1 MVDKETIEE
10 AVDMTKDISWTDI
23 LVPLQPEDKDL
34 TPYPKVEYRVI
45 EATTMDK
52 LVRDVN
58 NNLKNGWQT
67 EWGIQVSSTGTLT
80 RFYQSIIRW
89 NIDSDEKPEMP
100 SGNSEAGTMGPKPL
114 SIPGLEDEED
124 LYEDIDKDATDW

>member
-67 EWGIQVSSTGTLT
+67 EWGIQVASGNITK
-80 RFYQSIIRW
+80 FYQSMIRW
-89 NIDSDEKPEMP
+89 NVDSDEKPEMP
-100 SGNSEAGTMGPKPL
+100 SENSEAGTMGPNRPL
-114 SIPGLEDEED
+114 WEGFNFLENEED
-124 LYEDIDKDATDW
+124 LYEDI